1 MDTLVQDL
9 RYAFRGLLRSPGF
22 SGIAVFSLA
31 LGIGANTAIFSLID
45 TLLFR
50 PLPIPEPERLVRVA
64 NRQFPYPRYEQFR
77 DRNEVFTE
85 MAAVAAIDQVPLLGE
100 SSGGETERLSGR
112 LVSGSYFRMMGARA
126 LIGRV
131 LSPEDDKVPGSPAV
145 AAISYG
151 FWRRSLDGDPSIV
164 GKTLHLGP
172 GRLVWGASMSGGE
185 GPEGR
190 RLGPA
195 GSAFEI
201 VGVMSPSFTGET
213 VGDAP
218 DFYVPMMMQAS
229 LMPGREWLERRNVG
243 WVRVLGR
250 LRPGIAYTRAQAGM
264 EVLLHQL
271 VTDELGSRITDEHR
285 NAIRQLRVEI
295 LPAGSGLP
303 REEYG
308 KNSVSSLREFSEP
321 LFILMGVVAAVLLIA
336 CANVASLLL
345 ARASA
350 RGREIAVRMALGA
363 GRPRLVRQL
372 LTESLLISVSGGV
385 AGLLFAA
392 WGSATLVS
400 LVGAFT
406 THPIAIQFRPDL
418 RVLAFT
424 AAVTVLTGML
434 FGLAPAFQAARVDVI
449 SSLKDTARGAGGA
462 GGAPG
467 RLRLRKA
474 LVVAQVAL
482 SLVLLVGATLFVR
495 SLQKLRGVDLGYARE
510 NLLIVRVDPVTGG
523 YRGAEISRLLDELQK
538 RFAALPGVR
547 GVTFSENGLFSG
559 PESAGPIMVEGYG
572 AAGKPEVAR
581 FDHVGPGYFA
591 TVGIPLLLGRDFTA
605 QDAAGAPRTAI
616 VNEAFARFYFQG
628 ASPVGKQIFW
638 LPGQRAGLEIV
649 GVAANVKDH
658 SLRWGAIRRFYVPM
672 HQPIEAISTVN
683 FELRTSGDPQQV
695 GGSVRRELRAVDPTL
710 PLVRVDTLD
719 GLVDRSLIEE
729 RLIAKLSG
737 FFGVLALVLACTGLY
752 GVMSYSVARRTSE
765 LGLRMALGASS
776 ADVLRLVLRESVVM
790 VGLGIALGIPVAL
803 AATRLVSSRLFGLE
817 AADPWAVT
825 TATLFLIVVAV
836 LAGFLPARRAARVD
850 PMIALR
856 TE

>member
-1 MDTLVQDL
+1 MDTLLQDL
-9 RYAFRGLLRSPGF
+9 RYAFRGLLRSPVF
-22 SGIAVFSLA
+22 TCIAVLSLG

-45 TLLFR
+45 ALLFR
-50 PLPIPEPERLVRVA
+50 PLPVPEPERLVRVA
-64 NRQFPYPRYEQFR
+64 ARQFPYTRYEQFR
-77 DRNEVFTE
+77 DRNEVFADV
-85 MAAVAAIDQVPLLGE
+85 AAVAAVDQVPLLGE
-100 SSGGETERLSGR
+100 SGGEALRLSGR
-112 LVSGSYFRMMGARA
+112 IVSGSYFRMMGARA

-131 LSPEDDKVPGSPAV
+131 LTPEDDRVPGGSAV
-145 AAISYG
+145 AVVSYA
-151 FWRRSLDGDPSIV
+151 FWKQRLGGDSSVV

-172 GRLVWGASMSGGE
+172 GRLVWGAAMSVEE

-195 GSAFEI
+195 GSAFEV
-201 VGVMSPSFTGET
+201 VGVILPSFTGET

-229 LMPGREWLERRNVG
+229 LMPGREWLGRRNVG

-250 LRPGIAYTRAQAGM
+250 LKPDVSYTRAQAGM

-271 VTDELGSRITDEHR
+271 IADELGSRITDEHR
-285 NAIRQLRVEI
+285 KAIGQLRVEI
-295 LPAGSGLP
+295 LPAGTGLP

-336 CANVASLLL
+336 CANVASLQL
-345 ARASA
+345 ARATA
-350 RGREIAVRMALGA
+350 RGREMALRVALGA
-363 GRPRLVRQL
+363 RRSRLVRQL
-372 LTESLLISVSGGV
+372 LTESLLISVLGAGV
-385 AGLLFAA
+385 GLLFAA
-392 WGSATLVS
+392 WGSATLVA

-406 THPIAIQFRPDL
+406 THPIAIRFRPDL

-424 AAVTVLTGML
+424 GVVTVLTGML
-434 FGLAPAFQAARVDVI
+434 FGLAPALQSARVDVI
-449 SSLKDTARGAGGA
+449 ASLKDTVRGAGGS
-462 GGAPG
+462 PG

-482 SLVLLVGATLFVR
+482 SLMLLVGAALFVR
-495 SLQKLRGVDLGYARE
+495 SLQKLRGVDLGYVRE

-523 YRGAEISRLLDELQK
+523 YRGAEISRLVDQLQQ

-547 GVTFSENGLFSG
+547 AVTFSENGLFSG
-559 PESAGPIMVEGYG
+559 PESAGPIIVEGYG

-581 FDHVGPGYFA
+581 FDQVGPGYFS
-591 TVGIPLLLGRDFTA
+591 TVGIPILLGRDFTA
-605 QDAAGAPRTAI
+605 QDAAGAPRTVI

-628 ASPVGKQIFW
+628 TNPVGRQIFW
-638 LPGQRAGLEIV
+638 LPGQRTGLEIV

-672 HQPIEAISTVN
+672 HQPIEAVTTVN
-683 FELRTSGDPQQV
+683 FEVRTTGDPQQAA
-695 GGSVRRELRAVDPTL
+695 GAIRRELGAVDPTL
-710 PLVRVDTLD
+710 PLVRLDTLE
-719 GLVDRSLIEE
+719 GLIDRSLIEE
-729 RLIAKLSG
+729 RLIASLSG

-765 LGLRMALGASS
+765 LGLRMALGAGSG
-776 ADVLRLVLRESVVM
+776 DVLRLILRESVVL
-790 VGLGIALGIPVAL
+790 VGLGIALGVPAAL
-803 AATRLVSSRLFGLE
+803 AAARLISSRLFGLG
-817 AADPWAVT
+817 AADPRAVA
-825 TATLFLIVVAV
+825 TATLLLLLVAL
-836 LAGFLPARRAARVD
+836 LAGYVPARRAGRID
-850 PMIALR
+850 PMVALR